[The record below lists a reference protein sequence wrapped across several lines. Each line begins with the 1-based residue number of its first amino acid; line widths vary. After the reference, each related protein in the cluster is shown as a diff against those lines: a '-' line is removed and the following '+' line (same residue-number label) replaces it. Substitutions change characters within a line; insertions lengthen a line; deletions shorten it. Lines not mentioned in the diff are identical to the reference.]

1 MTTNTDPVQIEHDG
15 PQPKTFF
22 SPEEKA
28 VLRSLARQVAELA
41 ARPIEAEKRAL
52 WTRHN
57 ALQSTRP
64 LIFCDPE
71 NGWHE
76 IIRREDLQCAGALAR
91 QWEFRLRQEIF
102 WGAEMQD
109 DRVIMPFFDVPHVH
123 KETGWGMLHRQIGG
137 EFGGAYT
144 WDSPLKHYADF
155 DRLQYPRIIIDHETT
170 QHHLEL
176 AQEAFGDLLAVRLK
190 TSWVWSW
197 GMTQIL
203 INLRGMQQ
211 VMLDMYDNPDNLHRL
226 MAFLRDGHLSKLDY
240 LESSNLLSL
249 NNDGTYVG
257 SGGFGWTD
265 ELPSGEFN
273 GHVYARDLWGFA
285 ESQETVGV
293 SPQMFAEFIMPYQL
307 PLLDCFGLNCYGCCE
322 PLDTRWDT
330 VAQIPRLRRVSMS
343 PWADVARM
351 AECVGDRFIFS
362 RKPHPIAVSGPSF
375 DEDAVRAS
383 IRQDLLLTRG
393 CHVELILKDTHTIGN
408 DPNRVIRWVQIARE
422 EIESI

>member
-1 MTTNTDPVQIEHDG
+1 
-15 PQPKTFF
+15 
-22 SPEEKA
+22 
-28 VLRSLARQVAELA
+28 
-41 ARPIEAEKRAL
+41 
-52 WTRHN
+52 
-57 ALQSTRP
+57 
-64 LIFCDPE
+64 
-71 NGWHE
+71 
-76 IIRREDLQCAGALAR
+76 
-91 QWEFRLRQEIF
+91 
-102 WGAEMQD
+102 
-109 DRVIMPFFDVPHVH
+109 
-123 KETGWGMLHRQIGG
+123 
-137 EFGGAYT
+137 
-144 WDSPLKHYADF
+144 
-155 DRLQYPRIIIDHETT
+155 
-170 QHHLEL
+170 
-176 AQEAFGDLLAVRLK
+176 
-190 TSWVWSW
+190 
-197 GMTQIL
+197 MTQIL

-240 LESSNLLSL
+240 LESNNLLSL